1 MLQDSNLRRLLRTC
15 RCAMWPVAITGAVI
29 AGSICRAQAPP
40 ANSAPVES
48 SSAAA
53 PAVGAANTKPSSAPG
68 QTFAPAANDS
78 VVVAFPSGQ
87 PRAPAVTGPLW
98 NGSQSPPVSN
108 GQPPASPR
116 PVPMRPVIHTR
127 GLPAPASPSPP
138 PSPTAAKSPCASG
151 TSTDKC
157 PAPDQSTAHP
167 DKSSTTPTPPPK
179 P

>member
-1 MLQDSNLRRLLRTC
+1 MLQHSNLRRLLRTW
-15 RCAMWPVAITGAVI
+15 RSAMWPVAITGAVI

-40 ANSAPVES
+40 ANSARVES

-53 PAVGAANTKPSSAPG
+53 PAAGAANTKPTSAPG

-87 PRAPAVTGPLW
+87 SPAPAVTGPLW

-108 GQPPASPR
+108 GQPPTSPR
-116 PVPMRPVIHTR
+116 PVPMRPLIHTR
-127 GLPAPASPSPP
+127 GLPAPPSPSS

-151 TSTDKC
+151 TAVDKC
-157 PAPDQSTAHP
+157 PAADQSTAHP
-167 DKSSTTPTPPPK
+167 DKSSTPTPPPK

>member
-1 MLQDSNLRRLLRTC
+1 MLQHSKVRRVLRTW

-29 AGSICRAQAPP
+29 AGSICRAEDPP
-40 ANSAPVES
+40 TNSAPVES

-53 PAVGAANTKPSSAPG
+53 LAAGAANTKPTSAPG

-87 PRAPAVTGPLW
+87 SRAPAVTGPLW

-108 GQPPASPR
+108 GQPPTSPR
-116 PVPMRPVIHTR
+116 PVPTRPAIHTR
-127 GLPAPASPSPP
+127 GLPAPASPSSP
-138 PSPTAAKSPCASG
+138 PSPTPAKPPCASG
-151 TSTDKC
+151 TSADKC

-167 DKSSTTPTPPPK
+167 DKSSTPTPPPK
-179 P
+179 R